1 MRVTGNPRRCVLF
14 VPGDRPER
22 YAKALASGADQVC
35 IDLEDAVGPQAKE
48 AARVAALTWLA
59 ARPRDTHAEVGLR
72 INPLSSGIGLID
84 LEALTTIAHPPDFLM
99 LPKVEQPAELE
110 AAALALGQRPTTLI
124 AQIETPRGLLDARE
138 LAAVTPKLHALMFGG
153 YDYALALRGRPGWDC
168 FLVPRARLAAIAA
181 ERELGFIDTPVADF
195 RDLDGLAAET
205 ARVIALGATAKA
217 AIHPAQVEVIQRA
230 FLPTNAEFDWS
241 RRVIAA
247 LHAAAG
253 DAVQVDGKLVERPVV
268 LAAERIRELGALGFR
283 DGDLLR

>member
-1 MRVTGNPRRCVLF
+1 MSRGNPRRCVLF

-22 YAKALASGADQVC
+22 YARALASGADQVC
-35 IDLEDAVGPQAKE
+35 IDLEDAVGLAAKE
-48 AARVAALTWLA
+48 QARAAALSWLA
-59 ARPRDTHAEVGLR
+59 ARPRDGRAEVGLR
-72 INPLSSGIGLID
+72 INSLSRGLGLLD

-153 YDYALALRGRPGWDC
+153 HDYAVAVRGRPGWDC
-168 FLVPRARLAAIAA
+168 FLHPRAQLAAIAA
-181 ERELGFIDTPVADF
+181 ERELGFIDMPSGDF
-195 RDLDGLAAET
+195 RDLDQLAADT

-230 FLPTNAEFDWS
+230 FLPSRAELDWS
-241 RRVIAA
+241 QRVIAA

-253 DAVQVDGKLVERPVV
+253 AAVQLDGRLVERPT
-268 LAAERIRELGALGFR
+268 LLLAERYRELGACGTR
-283 DGDLLR
+283 D